1 MLGLH
6 IKRNKAAVLGTS
18 IVFRPGTSLYFT
30 NHKGLG
36 ISIILQSPIEFHLLL
51 PRRSR
56 IR

>member
-1 MLGLH
+1 MLGLS
-6 IKRNKAAVLGTS
+6 IERNVLGTR
-18 IVFRPGTSLYFT
+18 IVFRPGTNLYFT

-36 ISIILQSPIEFHLLL
+36 ISLILQSPIEFHLML

>member
-6 IKRNKAAVLGTS
+6 IERNVLGTG
-18 IVFRPGTSLYFT
+18 ITFRPGTSFYLT

-36 ISIILQSPIEFHLLL
+36 ISITIQSPIEFHLLL